1 MHCFVA
7 AASLS
12 DCRTVSASFA
22 FARPAIS
29 RLSVVF
35 GMVDIISAN
44 RSAIMVT
51 FEHCENRFSCMRVF
65 LGVYNTLIAT

>member
-22 FARPAIS
+22 FARPAIC
-29 RLSVVF
+29 RFSVVF
-35 GMVDIISAN
+35 GMVEIMSDN
-44 RSAIMVT
+44 RSVIMVT
-51 FEHCENRFSCMRVF
+51 FEHCENSSNRMRVCAGR
-65 LGVYNTLIAT
+65 L